1 MGRGRQKA
9 KHTKV
14 ARELKYFSPNTDLTA
29 LEKEIGH
36 IPPASSAF
44 AGDDEPDGSSLGHRL
59 RDGFE
64 GGRGTAPAAAARHE
78 PAAAGA
84 ALVLCSTQQMAQ
96 QVIKIGHDGTFSD
109 AMVHFA

>member
-36 IPPASSAF
+36 IPPASTGF
-44 AGDDEPDGSSLGHRL
+44 AGDAEPEYEDKWADLYEEDDESGENG
-59 RDGFE
+59 E
-64 GGRGTAPAAAARHE
+64 E
-78 PAAAGA
+78 
-84 ALVLCSTQQMAQ
+84 
-96 QVIKIGHDGTFSD
+96 SD
-109 AMVHFA
+109 DVSR

>member
-36 IPPASSAF
+36 IAPANTGF
-44 AGDDEPDGSSLGHRL
+44 AGDAEPEYEDKWADLYGEDDEDGEDS
-59 RDGFE
+59 E
-64 GGRGTAPAAAARHE
+64 AE
-78 PAAAGA
+78 
-84 ALVLCSTQQMAQ
+84 
-96 QVIKIGHDGTFSD
+96 SD
-109 AMVHFA
+109 SK

>member
-36 IPPASSAF
+36 IPPATSGF
-44 AGDDEPDGSSLGHRL
+44 AGDNEPEYEDKWADLYDESDDASDEDG
-59 RDGFE
+59 E
-64 GGRGTAPAAAARHE
+64 E
-78 PAAAGA
+78 
-84 ALVLCSTQQMAQ
+84 
-96 QVIKIGHDGTFSD
+96 SD
-109 AMVHFA
+109 DVSR

>member
-36 IPPASSAF
+36 IAPAATGF
-44 AGDDEPDGSSLGHRL
+44 AGDAEPEYEDKWADLYGDDADYDSDEDEEQR
-59 RDGFE
+59 
-64 GGRGTAPAAAARHE
+64 
-78 PAAAGA
+78 
-84 ALVLCSTQQMAQ
+84 
-96 QVIKIGHDGTFSD
+96 
-109 AMVHFA
+109 